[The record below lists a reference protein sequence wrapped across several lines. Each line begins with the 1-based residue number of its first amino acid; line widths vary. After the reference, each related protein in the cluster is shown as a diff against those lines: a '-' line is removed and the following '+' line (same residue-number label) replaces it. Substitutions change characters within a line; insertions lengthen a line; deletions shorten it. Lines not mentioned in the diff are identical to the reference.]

1 MKLTLSLAT
10 NTTVWR
16 HNLEPDTSF
25 ARNSRPKDRLPF
37 AEKWCLIILHST
49 KETIMDFIERLF
61 KIAPD
66 SGSGTLEFLLFALP
80 IIGICYLVIKRR
92 LNYRK

>member
-1 MKLTLSLAT
+1 
-10 NTTVWR
+10 
-16 HNLEPDTSF
+16 
-25 ARNSRPKDRLPF
+25 
-37 AEKWCLIILHST
+37 
-49 KETIMDFIERLF
+49 MDFIERLF